1 MKDSHKSSLCEAAE
15 AEKDPQ
21 GPGAR
26 STSDA
31 STATQTRGSSPSRI
45 VRQSFTC
52 ENLFS
57 ATVHIGAEH
66 RCLLSARLDVASH
79 ALFPRRSCCNS
90 SVGCREPR
98 GRRASAPRSTGG
110 CWAEARAHSATPGP
124 QSNCPDAGG
133 MVEGSRRNVSMKI
146 KWKVTYCILM
156 YWESIF
162 LEDILGDRFW
172 YFSYEL
178 LRHITKFYEWKQW
191 DTDIETEAPNHAHS
205 PSPSLE

>member
-1 MKDSHKSSLCEAAE
+1 MFQNEKKPESKQLKENSPNVSQRRTPVFSQRGPSKDRMKDSHKSSLCEAAE

-31 STATQTRGSSPSRI
+31 STATQTRGSSPSRT

-110 CWAEARAHSATPGP
+110 C
-124 QSNCPDAGG
+124 
-133 MVEGSRRNVSMKI
+133 
-146 KWKVTYCILM
+146 
-156 YWESIF
+156 
-162 LEDILGDRFW
+162 
-172 YFSYEL
+172 
-178 LRHITKFYEWKQW
+178 
-191 DTDIETEAPNHAHS
+191 
-205 PSPSLE
+205 